1 MTFIEGDS
9 AYGENSH
16 IPWPSQPG
24 IVTLRQTDIFLCDEG
39 PWWHTPPTR
48 FVIGTDQINNR
59 MDNVRIGIVGLGN
72 IGQIHVNNLL
82 EGKVERGVLTAVAD
96 AFPDKLPEYEA
107 KGLKTFDS
115 GEALIASGE
124 IDALMIATPHFQHT
138 TLGIAALEAGLHVMV
153 EKPISAHKA
162 DAERLVAA
170 AEARP
175 ELTFSGMFQMRV
187 EPRYQKIR
195 ELVQGGELGDLIR
208 VIWIMTDWFRAEA
221 YYQSSDWRATW
232 KGEGGGV
239 LLNQCLHQLD
249 ALQWIVGMPSRVQ
262 SHIGIGKHHDIEV
275 EDDVTCYL
283 EYANGASGA
292 FITST
297 GETPGSNRFEIA
309 GTKGRALLEND
320 KLIVTRNAVPSDE
333 WSRTSKIGFQQPET
347 TVEEIPI
354 PGAEDAHAKLV
365 ANFVN
370 AILDGEP
377 LIAPGASGIG
387 SVELANVM
395 VYSGLLG
402 QAIDLP
408 MDGAAWEAKLNEL
421 IANSTHEKKTVEVSN
436 EDFTASFRK

>member
-1 MTFIEGDS
+1 M
-9 AYGENSH
+9 
-16 IPWPSQPG
+16 
-24 IVTLRQTDIFLCDEG
+24 DE
-39 PWWHTPPTR
+39 
-48 FVIGTDQINNR
+48 
-59 MDNVRIGIVGLGN
+59 VRIGIIGLGN
-72 IGQIHVNNLL
+72 IGQVHVGNLMD
-82 EGKVERGVLTAVAD
+82 GKVPRGKLTAVGD
-96 AFPDKLPEYEA
+96 AIADKLPDYEA

-115 GEALIASGE
+115 GEALIGSGE
-124 IDALMIATPHFQHT
+124 IDALIIATPHFQHT

-162 DAERLVAA
+162 DAERLIAA
-170 AEARP
+170 AAARP
-175 ELTFSGMFQMRV
+175 EQKFGGMFQLRV

-262 SHIGIGKHHDIEV
+262 GHIGIGKHHDIEV

-309 GTKGRALLEND
+309 GTRGRALLEND

-333 WSRTSKIGFQQPET
+333 WSRTSKIGFQQPKT

-421 IANSTHEKKTVEVSN
+421 IANSTHEKKTIEVSN

>member
-1 MTFIEGDS
+1 MAKRTF
-9 AYGENSH
+9 
-16 IPWPSQPG
+16 
-24 IVTLRQTDIFLCDEG
+24 FLCDDG
-39 PWWHTPPTR
+39 SWWHNPPHPFR
-48 FVIGTDQINNR
+48 HWHGSINNR
-59 MDNVRIGIVGLGN
+59 MDKVRIGIVGLGN

-96 AFPDKLPEYEA
+96 AFPDKLPEYAA

-170 AEARP
+170 AEAQP
-175 ELTFSGMFQMRV
+175 QLTFSGMFQMRV
-187 EPRYQKIR
+187 EPRYKKIR
-195 ELVQGGELGDLIR
+195 ELVQGGELGELIR

-249 ALQWIVGMPSRVQ
+249 ALQWLVGMPSRVQ

-333 WSRTSKIGFQQPET
+333 WSRTSKIGFQQPDT

-421 IANSTHEKKTVEVSN
+421 IANSTHEKKTIEVSN

>member
-1 MTFIEGDS
+1 
-9 AYGENSH
+9 
-16 IPWPSQPG
+16 
-24 IVTLRQTDIFLCDEG
+24 
-39 PWWHTPPTR
+39 
-48 FVIGTDQINNR
+48 
-59 MDNVRIGIVGLGN
+59 MDKVRIGIIGLGN

-82 EGKVERGVLTAVAD
+82 ESKVPRGVLTAVGD

-115 GEALIASGE
+115 GEALIGSGE
-124 IDALMIATPHFQHT
+124 IDALIVATPHFQHT

-162 DAERLVAA
+162 DAERLIAA
-170 AEARP
+170 ANARP

-187 EPRYQKIR
+187 EPRYQKLR
-195 ELVQGGELGDLIR
+195 KLVRDGELGDLIR

-249 ALQWIVGMPSRVQ
+249 ALQWIVGMPSKVQ
-262 SHIGIGKHHDIEV
+262 SHVGIGRHHDIEV
-275 EDDVTCYL
+275 EDDVTCYM
-283 EYANGASGA
+283 EYANGANGA

-320 KLIVTRNAVPSDE
+320 RLIVTRNEVASDE
-333 WSRTSKIGFQQPET
+333 WSRTSKIGFKQPES

-354 PGAEDAHAKLV
+354 PGADNAHAQLI

-370 AILDGEP
+370 AILDGEA

-402 QAIDLP
+402 QAVDLP
-408 MDGAAWEAKLNEL
+408 MDSAAWESKLNEL
-421 IANSTHEKKTVEVSN
+421 IASSTHEKKTVKVSN
-436 EDFTASFRK
+436 EDFSASFRK

>member
-1 MTFIEGDS
+1 MAFIDGDS

-333 WSRTSKIGFQQPET
+333 WSRTSKVGFQQPKT

-354 PGAEDAHAKLV
+354 PGAEDTHAKLV

-370 AILDGEP
+370 AILDDEP

-421 IANSTHEKKTVEVSN
+421 IAKSTHEKKTVEVSN
-436 EDFTASFRK
+436 KDFTASFRK

>member
-1 MTFIEGDS
+1 
-9 AYGENSH
+9 
-16 IPWPSQPG
+16 
-24 IVTLRQTDIFLCDEG
+24 
-39 PWWHTPPTR
+39 
-48 FVIGTDQINNR
+48 
-59 MDNVRIGIVGLGN
+59 MDKVRIGIIGLGN

-82 EGKVERGVLTAVAD
+82 ESKVPRGVLTAVGD
-96 AFPDKLPEYEA
+96 VFPDKLPEYEA

-115 GEALIASGE
+115 GEALIGSGE
-124 IDALMIATPHFQHT
+124 IDALIVATPHFQHT

-162 DAERLVAA
+162 DAERLIAA
-170 AEARP
+170 ANARP

-187 EPRYQKIR
+187 EPRYQKLR
-195 ELVQGGELGDLIR
+195 KLVRDGELGDLIR

-249 ALQWIVGMPSRVQ
+249 ALQWIVGMPSKVQ
-262 SHIGIGKHHDIEV
+262 SHVGIGRHHDIEV
-275 EDDVTCYL
+275 EDDVTCYM
-283 EYANGASGA
+283 EYANGANGA

-320 KLIVTRNAVPSDE
+320 RLIVTRNEVASDE
-333 WSRTSKIGFQQPET
+333 WSRTSKIGFKQPES

-354 PGAEDAHAKLV
+354 PGADNAHAQLI

-370 AILDGEP
+370 AILDGEA

-402 QAIDLP
+402 QAVDLP
-408 MDGAAWEAKLNEL
+408 MDSAAWESKLNEL
-421 IANSTHEKKTVEVSN
+421 IASSTHEKKTVEVSN
-436 EDFTASFRK
+436 EDFSASFRK

>member
-1 MTFIEGDS
+1 
-9 AYGENSH
+9 
-16 IPWPSQPG
+16 
-24 IVTLRQTDIFLCDEG
+24 
-39 PWWHTPPTR
+39 
-48 FVIGTDQINNR
+48 
-59 MDNVRIGIVGLGN
+59 MDKVRIGIIGLGN

-82 EGKVERGVLTAVAD
+82 ESKVPRGVLTAVGD

-115 GEALIASGE
+115 GEALIGSGE
-124 IDALMIATPHFQHT
+124 IDALMVATPHFQHT

-162 DAERLVAA
+162 DAERLIAA
-170 AEARP
+170 ANARP

-187 EPRYQKIR
+187 EPRYQKLR
-195 ELVQGGELGDLIR
+195 ELVQDGELGDLIR
-208 VIWIMTDWFRAEA
+208 VIWIMTDWFRSEA

-249 ALQWIVGMPSRVQ
+249 ALQWIVGMPSKVQ
-262 SHIGIGKHHDIEV
+262 SHVGIGRHHDIEV
-275 EDDVTCYL
+275 EDDVTCYM
-283 EYANGASGA
+283 EYANGANGA

-320 KLIVTRNAVPSDE
+320 RLIGTRNEVASDE
-333 WSRTSKIGFQQPET
+333 WSRTSKIGCKQPET

-354 PGAEDAHAKLV
+354 PGADNAHAQLI

-370 AILDGEP
+370 AILDGEA

-402 QAIDLP
+402 QAVDLP
-408 MDGAAWEAKLNEL
+408 MDSAAWEAKLNEL
-421 IANSTHEKKTVEVSN
+421 IASSTHEKKVVEVSN
-436 EDFTASFRK
+436 EDFSASFRK

>member
-1 MTFIEGDS
+1 MAFIDGDS

-24 IVTLRQTDIFLCDEG
+24 IVTLRQTDIFLCDDG

-333 WSRTSKIGFQQPET
+333 WSRTSKIGFQQPDT